1 MDNQEGRL
9 DGATDLKVVGEDI
22 TEHTDLSETE
32 IQLALEAVLF
42 TVNEPI
48 SVSQLRRIFD
58 QEVSGHTIRRQ
69 LTKLGEFYDEYRRSF
84 QLTEIANGW
93 QINTRA
99 EYANHIEKFH
109 TRQVRVKLSSS
120 ALEALA
126 IVAYKQ
132 PVTRTEIEEIRGVNS
147 DSVLNSLIEKGLVR
161 ISGRKQE
168 AGRALL
174 FSTSNQFLEQF
185 GLRNLDDLPSA
196 EEIQQILEQPIL
208 DED

>member
-1 MDNQEGRL
+1 MDNQESLL
-9 DGATDLKVVGEDI
+9 DEVIAPESADENTI
-22 TEHTDLSETE
+22 HTDLPETE

-42 TVNEPI
+42 SVNEPI

-58 QEVSGHTIRRQ
+58 QEVSGHIIRQQLNKLRQ
-69 LTKLGEFYDEYRRSF
+69 FYDQHGRSF

-93 QINTRA
+93 QINTRVK
-99 EYANHIEKFH
+99 YAGQIEKFH
-109 TRQVRVKLSSS
+109 TRQVRVRLSPS

-161 ISGRKQE
+161 ISGRKPE

-174 FSTSNQFLEQF
+174 FSTSNRFLEQF
-185 GLRNLDDLPSA
+185 GLRNLADLPSV
-196 EEIQQILEQPIL
+196 EEIQEILEQSRS

>member
-1 MDNQEGRL
+1 MDNQESLL
-9 DGATDLKVVGEDI
+9 DEVIAPESADENTI
-22 TEHTDLSETE
+22 HTNLPETE

-42 TVNEPI
+42 SVNEPI

-58 QEVSGHTIRRQ
+58 QEVSGHIIRQQLNKLRQ
-69 LTKLGEFYDEYRRSF
+69 FYDQHGRSF

-99 EYANHIEKFH
+99 KYAGQIEKFH
-109 TRQVRVKLSSS
+109 TRQVRVRLSPS

-161 ISGRKQE
+161 ISGRKPE

-185 GLRNLDDLPSA
+185 GLRNLADLPSV
-196 EEIQQILEQPIL
+196 EEIQEILEQSSS

>member
-1 MDNQEGRL
+1 MDNQESLL
-9 DGATDLKVVGEDI
+9 DEVIAPESAGENTI
-22 TEHTDLSETE
+22 HTDLPETE

-42 TVNEPI
+42 SVNEPI

-58 QEVSGHTIRRQ
+58 QEVSGHIIRQQLNKLRQ
-69 LTKLGEFYDEYRRSF
+69 FYDQHGRSF

-99 EYANHIEKFH
+99 KYAGLIEKFH
-109 TRQVRVKLSSS
+109 TRQVRVRLSPS

-161 ISGRKQE
+161 ISGRKPE

-174 FSTSNQFLEQF
+174 FSTSYRFLEQF
-185 GLRNLDDLPSA
+185 GLRNLADLPSV
-196 EEIQQILEQPIL
+196 EEIQEILEQSSS

>member
-1 MDNQEGRL
+1 MDNQESLL
-9 DGATDLKVVGEDI
+9 DEVIAPESAGENTI
-22 TEHTDLSETE
+22 HTDLPETE

-42 TVNEPI
+42 SVNEPI

-58 QEVSGHTIRRQ
+58 QEVSGHIIRQQLNKLRQ
-69 LTKLGEFYDEYRRSF
+69 FYDQHGRSF

-99 EYANHIEKFH
+99 KYAGQIEKFH
-109 TRQVRVKLSSS
+109 TRQVRVRLSPS

-132 PVTRTEIEEIRGVNS
+132 PVTRTEIAEIRGVNS

-161 ISGRKQE
+161 ISGRKPE

-174 FSTSNQFLEQF
+174 LSTSNRFLEQF
-185 GLRNLDDLPSA
+185 GLRNLADLPSV
-196 EEIQQILEQPIL
+196 EEIQEI
-208 DED
+208 

>member
-1 MDNQEGRL
+1 MDNQESLL
-9 DGATDLKVVGEDI
+9 DEVIAPESAGENTI
-22 TEHTDLSETE
+22 HTDLPETE

-42 TVNEPI
+42 SVNEPI

-58 QEVSGHTIRRQ
+58 QEVSGHIIRQQLNKLRQ
-69 LTKLGEFYDEYRRSF
+69 FYDQHGRSF

-99 EYANHIEKFH
+99 KYAGQIEKFH
-109 TRQVRVKLSSS
+109 TRQVRVRLSPS

-147 DSVLNSLIEKGLVR
+147 DSVLNSLIEKGMVR
-161 ISGRKQE
+161 ISGRKPE

-174 FSTSNQFLEQF
+174 FSTSNRFLEQF
-185 GLRNLDDLPSA
+185 GLRNLADLPSV
-196 EEIQQILEQPIL
+196 EEIQEILEQSSS